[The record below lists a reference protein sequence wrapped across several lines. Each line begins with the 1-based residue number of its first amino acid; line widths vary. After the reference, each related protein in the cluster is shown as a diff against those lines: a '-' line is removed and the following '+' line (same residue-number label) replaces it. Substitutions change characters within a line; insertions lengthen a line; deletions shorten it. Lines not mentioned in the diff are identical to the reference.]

1 MAAGAS
7 MIFKRAVARL
17 KAQDWVAISIE
28 LAIVVVGVFL
38 GTWVANWNQQRQAA
52 REVRQTLVQL
62 QPELRQLEDFSKSA
76 RTYYAT
82 TGRYAETA
90 LAGWNGDPAVSDSQ
104 FVIAAYQASQVYG
117 FNNNGAS
124 WALVFGASDLRNIP
138 DPAARQALTRLMTFD
153 YSTINIGSV
162 QTRYRDRV
170 REVIPDS
177 IQQKVRNSCGDVVNG
192 TAGKVVLRPT
202 CPIAIDPAL
211 AAETAAALRRDP
223 ALRQLLG
230 QHRSAISAFLS
241 NLELFDG
248 QEGILSHRIDALGS

>member
-1 MAAGAS
+1 

-17 KAQDWVAISIE
+17 RAQDWMAISIE
-28 LAIVVVGVFL
+28 LAIVILGVFI

-52 REVRQTLVQL
+52 RETRQTLVQL
-62 QPELRQLEDFSKSA
+62 QPELRQLEVFSKSA
-76 RTYYAT
+76 HKYYAT
-82 TGRYAETA
+82 TGRYADTA
-90 LAGWNGDPAVSDSQ
+90 MAGWHGDPAVSDAQ
-104 FVIAAYQASQVYG
+104 FVIAAYQASQIYG

-138 DPAARQALTRLMTFD
+138 DAEARQALTRLMTFD

-177 IQQKVRNSCGDVVNG
+177 IQQKVRDSCGDIIDGAAG
-192 TAGKVVLRPT
+192 TVVLHSN
-202 CPIAIDPAL
+202 CPIAIDPAV
-211 AAETAAALRRDP
+211 ATATAADLRGDP

-230 QHRSAISAFLS
+230 QHRSAVSAFLS

-248 QEGILSHRIDALGS
+248 QERILTQRIRALDR